1 MYSRNNTVEGL
12 QEAYDRLLDNP
23 AYRQFRESG
32 VSIDGVDI
40 HFCIY
45 VYMYA
50 FLLCL
55 CVHIHKYIHTHGT
68 VVNTCISR
76 LYTSY
81 ICMNDPF
88 GTML

>member
-45 VYMYA
+45 V
-50 FLLCL
+50 
-55 CVHIHKYIHTHGT
+55 
-68 VVNTCISR
+68 CISVMPMR
-76 LYTSY
+76 THS
-81 ICMNDPF
+81 
-88 GTML
+88 